1 MTPSD
6 GPAAMNDAARG
17 IGFILLG
24 MLAISINDM
33 LIKLLSRGYPLH
45 QMVFVRSCIGLCFSF
60 LFLRLEGG
68 LALLRVDRPAL
79 HLLRGGLVVVANMS
93 LFAALAVLPLAEATA
108 LFFAA
113 PLFIT
118 VLSIPL
124 LGERVGRW
132 RLGAVI
138 AGFAG
143 VLVMLRPWQGALDV
157 PRVVLALPVL
167 AALTYAL
174 MQLLTRKLGVTAKAS
189 AMAIYIQGTFL
200 VVAGGFFLVAGDGR
214 FAEGVENESLVFLLR
229 AWVWPEGSDLW
240 LFLALG
246 GCSAVIGYSLSAAY
260 RAADVATVA
269 PFEYVA
275 LPLAVLWGWLV
286 FGEWPSGPVW
296 TGIAL
301 IGGAGLF
308 VFLRERQKKRPVA
321 ARARVRRR
329 Y

>member
-1 MTPSD
+1 MTSSD
-6 GPAAMNDAARG
+6 GPVAMNDAARG

-24 MLAISINDM
+24 ILAISLNDM
-33 LIKLLSRGYPLH
+33 LIKLLSGGYPLH

-68 LALLRVDRPAL
+68 VALLRVDRPAL
-79 HLLRGGLVVVANMS
+79 HLLRGALVVVANMTF
-93 LFAALAVLPLAEATA
+93 FAALAVLPLAEATA

-118 VLSIPL
+118 LLSIPL
-124 LGERVGRW
+124 LGERVGPW
-132 RLGAVI
+132 RLGAVV

-143 VLVMLRPWQGALDV
+143 VLVMLRPWQGALDT
-157 PRVVLALPVL
+157 PRLVLVLPVV

-174 MQLLTRKLGVTAKAS
+174 MQLLTRRLGVTAKAS

-200 VVAGGFFLVAGDGR
+200 VVATGFFLVAGDGR
-214 FAEGVENESLVFLLR
+214 FAEGAENESLVFLLR
-229 AWVWPEGSDLW
+229 AWVRPEGGDVW

-269 PFEYVA
+269 PFEYAA

-296 TGIAL
+296 AGIAL

-308 VFLRERQKKRPVA
+308 VFLRERRKNRPLVS
-321 ARARVRRR
+321 RTKVRRR